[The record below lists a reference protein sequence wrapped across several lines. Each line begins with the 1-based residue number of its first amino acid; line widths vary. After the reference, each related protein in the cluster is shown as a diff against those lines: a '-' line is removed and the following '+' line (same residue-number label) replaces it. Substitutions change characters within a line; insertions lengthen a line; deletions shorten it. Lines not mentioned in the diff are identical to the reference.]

1 MNRILIVTS
10 LAACLVS
17 GYTLAAQNGQSG
29 SVAGSVESSA
39 IHQEFVSPDTN
50 KDGYIESDEASADAA
65 LAQDFATIAKHD
77 KPGMA
82 DFSAWEAQHASGN
95 QGMSYSA
102 AAAVPMQHSTTG
114 TPHKS
119 DAGGGYQ

>member
-17 GYTLAAQNGQSG
+17 GYMLAAQNGQSG
-29 SVAGSVESSA
+29 SVAGSAESSA
-39 IHQEFVSPDTN
+39 IHQEFARPDTN

-65 LAQDFATIAKHD
+65 LTQDFATIAKHY

-95 QGMSYSA
+95 RGMHYCA
-102 AAAVPMQHSTTG
+102 PAAVSIQHSTTG
-114 TPHKS
+114 TPHKP
-119 DAGGGYQ
+119 DAGGGYK